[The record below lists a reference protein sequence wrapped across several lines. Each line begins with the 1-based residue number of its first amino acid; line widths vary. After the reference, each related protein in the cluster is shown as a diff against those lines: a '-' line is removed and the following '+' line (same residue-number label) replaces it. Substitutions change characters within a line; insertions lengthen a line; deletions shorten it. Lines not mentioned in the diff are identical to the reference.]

1 MNENSNDIFTPAVKK
16 HIGTVARG
24 LGLRFCLDPLRRA
37 EAENNIMKY
46 LWRNAH
52 YYNPRLSEWDTFA
65 SLVVTSGAKRESVRL
80 TKEAKVAQRHIPC
93 STVADGNDEL
103 PLPDTRGGI
112 DRLAF
117 AMDLADVLARM
128 PAPTAAILHAVVVE
142 GLTFAE
148 AANRFGHAPKVF
160 YRRVWPR
167 VRKDFLRSGGEF
179 FRRSGQ

>member
-1 MNENSNDIFTPAVKK
+1 M
-16 HIGTVARG
+16 
-24 LGLRFCLDPLRRA
+24 
-37 EAENNIMKY
+37 
-46 LWRNAH
+46 
-52 YYNPRLSEWDTFA
+52 
-65 SLVVTSGAKRESVRL
+65 
-80 TKEAKVAQRHIPC
+80 
-93 STVADGNDEL
+93 ADGHDEL

-148 AANRFGHAPKVF
+148 AANRFGHAPKAF